1 MLVGRSW
8 FKLGEKITTARIVD
22 ECEEN
27 GLSEIDSNSKLRAA
41 LVHFGNELVENNLVE
56 LKKPAGLSRDDIVHL
71 V

>member
-8 FKLGEKITTARIVD
+8 FKLGEKITPARIAE

-27 GLSEIDSNSKLRAA
+27 GLSEIDSNLKLRAA

-56 LKKPAGLSRDDIVHL
+56 LKKPAGLSRDDIVCL